1 MYIKILVCFLDEW
14 LALRDK
20 VAGSIE
26 FLLTLFL
33 KTLAMFFV
41 AGVVVQFSVPLNYCK
56 NTLNV

>member
-41 AGVVVQFSVPLNYCK
+41 AGVVAGSWYNLVSR
-56 NTLNV
+56 